1 LPNCRSRNLSPCLYN
16 HLAITLRYAGRA
28 AYRRSDRRDPLRL
41 GDARASGSAKAALA
55 GLRRFLIYAKSP
67 ILAPFL
73 RRHVWG
79 AERPHRF
86 GPSRPLAA
94 TYRAVGGHNLQ
105 AARVAKASHR
115 KPPPLAP
122 QRARLDRLSCRRKVL
137 LTVPAF
143 NESRRRDRTL
153 WHTVQE
159 TSARQ
164 PRRGLSHLR
173 SASHLEPQP

>member
-1 LPNCRSRNLSPCLYN
+1 
-16 HLAITLRYAGRA
+16 
-28 AYRRSDRRDPLRL
+28 
-41 GDARASGSAKAALA
+41 
-55 GLRRFLIYAKSP
+55 LRRFLIYVKSP
-67 ILAPFL
+67 TLAPFL
-73 RRHVWG
+73 RRYVWG

-159 TSARQ
+159 TSAYRPP
-164 PRRGLSHLR
+164 PRSLSFLR
-173 SASHLEPQP
+173 YASHLGPQPLAPARLATWLAKMKKTPSSLNALGVVHRLPST